1 MMAAELEVDQ
11 HRLHT
16 ALERQ
21 VREHLN
27 ELAEVR
33 PSLR

>member
-16 ALERQ
+16 ALELQ

-27 ELAEVR
+27 QLAEVR
-33 PSLR
+33 PNLR